1 MIRIAGSDAKSLK
14 PARRIRSGAG
24 LHRKE
29 ANGMVGIERFLFAF
43 VVLCAVVM
51 LSGCAT
57 TETTTR
63 TDVSSAA
70 TASTESV
77 AVNVSTETTTAMWS
91 PPQPPPTVAS
101 SVDVL
106 ANMKKPCGTVA
117 ADAPKFVEP
126 EDKK

>member
-29 ANGMVGIERFLFAF
+29 ANGMVGIERCLFAF

-77 AVNVSTETTTAMWS
+77 AVNVSTETTTAMRSTTPPS
-91 PPQPPPTVAS
+91 PSSS

-106 ANMKKPCGTVA
+106 AGMKKPCGTVA

-126 EDKK
+126 EAKK